1 METIMFA
8 IGVLTMVLVA
18 LAALAVYSTVMVL
31 KLKKENNDFQ
41 RQLHDVYRVISEREN
56 EIHRSIDEVERE
68 LRSHIN
74 SLEEHVNRRIDDV
87 TREYDVE
94 KNQLH
99 QRVDQLTSYV
109 DRRIDKV
116 LDGYLLVK
124 VADPDSKTLI
134 KG

>member
-31 KLKKENNDFQ
+31 KLKNENNDFQ
-41 RQLHDVYRVISEREN
+41 RQLHDVYRVISEREDSLYRNIHEN
-56 EIHRSIDEVERE
+56 EQHA
-68 LRSHIN
+68 H
-74 SLEEHVNRRIDDV
+74 RRIDDV
-87 TREYDVE
+87 CHEFSVE
-94 KNQLH
+94 KDQLH
-99 QRVDQLTSYV
+99 QRVDQLNSYV

-116 LDGYLLVK
+116 IDGYLLVK
-124 VADPDSKTLI
+124 EAEQESKKLI

>member
-41 RQLHDVYRVISEREN
+41 RQLHDVYRVISEREDSLYRTMH
-56 EIHRSIDEVERE
+56 EETRE
-68 LRSHIN
+68 LR
-74 SLEEHVNRRIDDV
+74 LQIDQAF
-87 TREYDVE
+87 E
-94 KNQLH
+94 
-99 QRVDQLTSYV
+99 RVDQLNSYV

-116 LDGYLLVK
+116 IDGYLLVK
-124 VADPDSKTLI
+124 EAEQESKKLI